1 MASKNVL
8 PATPSAQKPSRNNA
22 YAENYDRIFRNNIC
36 AYCEERLL
44 DGEGVPYKG
53 RNTIPSVEM
62 WLRGVMAA
70 KSRKVCFDI
79 ESSGLLDDSTQGLHS
94 ISLGVA

>member
-1 MASKNVL
+1 MASKNVH
-8 PATPSAQKPSRNNA
+8 TGDSICTKPSRNNA

-53 RNTIPSVEM
+53 KKYHPECRDVVKGE
-62 WLRGVMAA
+62 
-70 KSRKVCFDI
+70 
-79 ESSGLLDDSTQGLHS
+79 
-94 ISLGVA
+94 